1 MKSTLLSL
9 LFIFSLTSLM
19 AQKTGIVSGIVL
31 DQNQQ
36 PMYGTKCKLFKS
48 DSTIISGAMSDFDGQ
63 FKIGN
68 IQEGSYFIQFSQS
81 PDYIVETRYFN
92 IVNAEP
98 VQFTISMQL
107 DPAFTLQEVRVQ
119 ADRMVMSSSVQ
130 LLQIASVQNVG
141 SRNKY
146 KSKAP
151 ANYHNTE
158 SYSKIDENNFKEV
171 KKDPLSTFSIDVD
184 RASYSNVR
192 RFLNQGSLPPKDAV
206 RIEEMLNY
214 FPYSYSAPSGDQPFS
229 VQATYTDCPWNK
241 DHQLLHIALQGKQV
255 NMEKAAPNNLVFLID
270 VSGSMNYPDKLDLL
284 KAGLYLLVDQM
295 REEDKVS
302 IVVYA
307 GYAGLLLPPTSGYEK
322 NKIKGIIENLMAGGS
337 TAGGQGIEL
346 AYKTAKENFITGG
359 NNRVIL
365 ATDGDFNVGVSSEG
379 ELIRLIEQKREDN
392 IYLSVLGFGTGNIQD
407 SKMKKLASHG
417 NGNYNYIDNILEAK
431 KVLVEEMGGTLL
443 TIAKDVK
450 LQLEFNPKHVDSY
463 RLIGYEHR
471 VMNNE
476 DFNND
481 KKDGGDMGSGHSVT
495 AVYELIPANKKK
507 KQEES
512 IDPLKYQSEHLDK
525 NDPSLSNEI
534 ATIKFRYKNPGELRS
549 KPSSIVVT
557 NDPTILNSCSEDI
570 RFSLAVIEFG
580 MLLRD
585 SEHKGSSSYK
595 HVLELAQASIGD
607 DKGAYRKEFI
617 GLVMKAKDLQGK

>member
-1 MKSTLLSL
+1 MKSVLLPL
-9 LFIFSLTSLM
+9 LFIFSLTSVL
-19 AQKTGIVSGIVL
+19 AQHTGLVSGRVMDEL
-31 DQNQQ
+31 QQ
-36 PMYGTKCKLFKS
+36 PMFAAKCKLYKS
-48 DSTIISGAMSDFDGQ
+48 DSTLVSGTLSDVDGQ
-63 FKIGN
+63 FKISN
-68 IQEGSYFIQFSQS
+68 LHDGSYYIQFSQN
-81 PDYIVETRYFN
+81 PDYKIETRH
-92 IVNAEP
+92 
-98 VQFTISMQL
+98 FTIENSNHIQLIVSMQL
-107 DPAFTLQEVRVQ
+107 DPALSLQEVHIQ
-119 ADRMVMSSSVQ
+119 TDRMVMKSSVQ
-130 LLQIASVQNVG
+130 LLQVASVQNAG

-146 KSKAP
+146 KSKTP
-151 ANYHNTE
+151 AHYHNTE

-192 RFLNQGSLPPKDAV
+192 RYLNQGSLPPKDAV

-214 FPYSYSAPSGDQPFS
+214 FPYAYSAPIGDQPFS
-229 VQATYTDCPWNK
+229 VQATYTNCPWNT

-270 VSGSMNYPDKLDLL
+270 VSGSMNSPDKLDLL

-346 AYKTAKENFITGG
+346 AYKTAKENFIQGG

-379 ELIRLIEQKREDN
+379 DLIRLIEQKREDN
-392 IYLSVLGFGTGNIQD
+392 IYLSVLGVGTGNIQD

-495 AVYELIPANKKK
+495 AVYELIPVNKKN

-512 IDPLKYQSEHLDK
+512 IDPLKYQTEHLDK

-549 KPSSIVVT
+549 KPSSIIVK
-557 NDPTILNSCSEDI
+557 NIPSSINSCSEDI

-585 SEHKGSSSYK
+585 SEHKGNSSYK
-595 HVLELAQASIGD
+595 YVLELAQASIGD

>member
-1 MKSTLLSL
+1 MRSLFFTL
-9 LFIFSLTSLM
+9 LFIFGLATIQ
-19 AQKTGIVSGIVL
+19 AQHTGYVSGKIL
-31 DQNQQ
+31 DEIQQ
-36 PMYGTKCKLFKS
+36 PMYGAKCKLFKS
-48 DSTIISGAMSDFDGQ
+48 DSTSINGTFSDVNGQ
-63 FKIGN
+63 FKIAN
-68 IQEGSYFIQFSQS
+68 LSDGSYFIQFSQNM
-81 PDYIVETRYFN
+81 DYAVNTRYFT
-92 IVNAEP
+92 IDQGQP
-98 VQFTISMQL
+98 VELTIQMQL
-107 DPAFTLQEVRVQ
+107 NPNMSIQEVHIK
-119 ADRMVMSSSVQ
+119 ADRRAMTSSVQ
-130 LLQIASVQNVG
+130 LLQVSSVSNVG

-146 KSKAP
+146 KPKAP
-151 ANYHNTE
+151 VYHNTE
-158 SYSKIDENNFKEV
+158 AYSKIDENAFKKV
-171 KKDPLSTFSIDVD
+171 KNDPLSTFSIDVD

-192 RFLNQGSLPPKDAV
+192 RYLNQGALPPKDAV

-214 FPYSYSAPSGDQPFS
+214 FPYAYSAPTNEQPYS
-229 VQATYTDCPWNK
+229 VQTTYTECPWNK
-241 DHQLLHIALQGKQV
+241 EHQLLHIALQGKEV
-255 NMEKAAPNNLVFLID
+255 NMQKAAPNNLIFLID
-270 VSGSMNYPDKLDLL
+270 VSGSMNSPDKLDLL

-346 AYKTAKENFITGG
+346 AYKTAKDNFIQNG

-365 ATDGDFNVGVSSEG
+365 ATDGDFNVGISSEG
-379 ELIRLIEQKREDN
+379 DLIRLIEAKRDEN

-417 NGNYNYIDNILEAK
+417 NGNYNYIDNIMEAK
-431 KVLVEEMGGTLL
+431 KVLVDEMGGTLL

-471 VMNNE
+471 VMDNE

-495 AVYELIPANKKK
+495 AVYEIIPKSNKNKI
-507 KQEES
+507 EDTV
-512 IDPLKYQSEHLDK
+512 DPLKYQTEHTDK
-525 NDPSLSNEI
+525 NDPTLSQEI
-534 ATIKFRYKNPGELRS
+534 ATIKLRHKVPGEMRS
-549 KPSSIVVT
+549 KAASIVVQ
-557 NDPTILNSCSEDI
+557 NNPVPLDSCSEDV
-570 RFSLAVIEFG
+570 RFALAVIEFG

-585 SEHKGSSSYK
+585 SEHKGTSNYAN
-595 HVLELAQASIGD
+595 VIELAKKSLGD

-617 GLVMKAKDLQGK
+617 ALAMKAQELKH